1 MDEKALG
8 SGSAHQGASGHQ
20 GPDDLDNDNQFE
32 ALLRNSAPI
41 TQDLDFDTTFYDE
54 IVANVES
61 LEAARIEKPSG

>member
-20 GPDDLDNDNQFE
+20 GPDLED
-32 ALLRNSAPI
+32 LLRNSAPI